1 MAKRKS
7 YTADQYRTMRSD
19 EWYSVPELTGRW
31 HKPAAEVC
39 RILDQFNITPKRFEF
54 GGWTYWQI
62 SALAVDNI
70 EEGQHVLFS

>member
-7 YTADQYRTMRSD
+7 YTAAEYRAMRD
-19 EWYSVPELTGRW
+19 NEMYSVPELTGRW

-39 RILDQFNITPKRFEF
+39 RILQQCNATPHRFEF
-54 GGWTYWQI
+54 GGWIYWQF
-62 SALAVDNI
+62 SGHAVYCA